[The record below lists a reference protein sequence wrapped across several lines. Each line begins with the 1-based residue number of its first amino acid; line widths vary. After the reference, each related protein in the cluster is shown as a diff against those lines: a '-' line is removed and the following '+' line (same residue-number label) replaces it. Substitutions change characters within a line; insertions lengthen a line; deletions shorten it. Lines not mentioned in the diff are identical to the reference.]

1 MYSPFAIPSWS
12 NSKLR
17 CMDVST
23 SETRGRILQN
33 CFRFPRFRPSSTS
46 PLSPSPPHL
55 LLLLLLILPPCSF
68 SMLSLFFCF
77 WLLIAKIRLWLWSQ
91 WHTAVVFLV
100 SSLVYSS
107 RWNKAGTHRLPFRT
121 HRCRGEGISSP
132 TLYLPSFLL
141 SIYVF
146 IFIKQEKEALK
157 GIDDCDLPALVILI
171 RDAQLEVCHP
181 LSYSLLSLPLLS
193 FLPVLTFV
201 FLFFNAFQKYTMEK
215 HPDFQLAPS

>member
-1 MYSPFAIPSWS
+1 M
-12 NSKLR
+12 
-17 CMDVST
+17 
-23 SETRGRILQN
+23 
-33 CFRFPRFRPSSTS
+33 
-46 PLSPSPPHL
+46 
-55 LLLLLLILPPCSF
+55 
-68 SMLSLFFCF
+68 
-77 WLLIAKIRLWLWSQ
+77 
-91 WHTAVVFLV
+91 FLV
-100 SSLVYSS
+100 SSLLYSS

-121 HRCRGEGISSP
+121 HKCSGEGISSP

-215 HPDFQLAPS
+215 HPDFQLSTVIELPHPEDADFHTGFSQLRNAVECFCVPKHPDGTALAQLVRTGAKALSAMRSRVAKLERRIDIEKETEELMDEYNREVGRWKHSTQNSRKRIE